1 MVSGEVRLYDPGE
14 MVDVEVVADS
24 TGALPGRGDPVQLTG
39 EDGGKTQVKLVETD
53 GDGVGALLHDNHLD
67 DEADVAAG
75 EVAGPSTFLA
85 KGPIDWYD
93 ESDGEN
99 LSVNDVVVLT
109 SDGVRAYDE
118 AGGDTVDMQYGRVFA
133 TGTRATAATAE
144 KVAVLRYK

>member
-14 MVDVEVVADS
+14 KVDVEVVADS

-85 KGPIDWYD
+85 TGPIDWYD

-109 SDGVRAYDE
+109 SDGVRAYVD
-118 AGGDTVDMQYGRVFA
+118 ADDTVDMQYGRVFA
-133 TGTRATAATAE
+133 TGTRATAATAQ